1 VAAVTIVA
9 AGVLLGVAASLH
21 CIAMCGPLM
30 SAVLRGRRGRAA
42 IVYHGAR
49 VTTYALLGVLTGTVG
64 HLAVLAGAGRVL
76 SVSVGLALIWSAA
89 VRSGWFRSSV
99 GSSVE
104 SNGGLSRVVTSV
116 IARAARAVRA
126 TGRESSWS
134 GTAAAGALNGLLPC
148 GAVYAA
154 LAAAAALGDVRLSA
168 TFMVAFGAGTL
179 PALAFAG
186 EISSRV
192 ARVAGT
198 RWRQAAPAAL
208 LILGILLTARG
219 LMPAHHHEPSMAS
232 PAPAHSH
239 STSGR

>member
-1 VAAVTIVA
+1 VVAVTIVA
-9 AGVLLGVAASLH
+9 AGFLLGIAASLH
-21 CIAMCGPLM
+21 CVAMCGPLM

-42 IVYHGAR
+42 FAYHGAR

-64 HLAVLAGAGRVL
+64 HLAVLAGAGRAL
-76 SVSVGLALIWSAA
+76 SVIVGLALIWSAA
-89 VRSGWFRSSV
+89 VRSGWFRPSF

-104 SNGGLSRVVTSV
+104 ANGGWGRAVTSV

-134 GTAAAGALNGLLPC
+134 GIAAAGVLNGLLPC

-154 LAAAAALGDVRLSA
+154 LAAAATLGDVRLSA

-186 EISSRV
+186 EISARV
-192 ARVAGT
+192 ARVAGA
-198 RWRQAAPAAL
+198 RWRQAAPAAM
-208 LILGILLTARG
+208 LILGVLLTARG
-219 LMPAHHHEPSMAS
+219 LMPSHHHDASS

-239 STSGR
+239 SASGR